1 MHEKSETIQ
10 NKNGKWINVYG
21 KGLPKE
27 GQVLPILHPKFEK
40 EEYDTEKEAVAS
52 AKQRSDLTPEGM
64 FKDLDYEKEIQAFD
78 DSGKA
83 IPKSESKVVTE
94 AEPKSMEY
102 SEEEIL
108 KAEEIAN
115 AGNDWKE
122 EFKRMLS
129 AMNKDKPKK
138 DEGMLSTEEES
149 NAKED
154 QIAKGYHQMPDGST
168 MKDSEMEE
176 EVSTDVAKDLDDE
189 GRGLKGYK
197 PPVDKMKE
205 GWKQIEGSNAIS
217 VDTKSE
223 HWQTQKGYDEA
234 VKMYGTKPAW
244 VKEPSLIYNPK
255 TGKYDKIEQDEYVE
269 IKPKRISL

>member
-1 MHEKSETIQ
+1 MAHEKSETIQ
-10 NKNGKWINVYG
+10 NAKGKWINVYG

-40 EEYDTEKEAVAS
+40 EEYDTEEEAVAS

-78 DSGKA
+78 DSGEA
-83 IPKSESKVVTE
+83 IPFSDDVIATIE
-94 AEPKSMEY
+94 EPESME
-102 SEEEIL
+102 E
-108 KAEEIAN
+108 
-115 AGNDWKE
+115 
-122 EFKRMLS
+122 
-129 AMNKDKPKK
+129 P
-138 DEGMLSTEEES
+138 EGMLTSNAKKEST
-149 NAKED
+149 AKED
-154 QIAKGYHQMPDGST
+154 QIAKGYHQMPDGSK
-168 MKDSEMEE
+168 MKNSEMEE

-197 PPVDKMKE
+197 PPSEPEKR
-205 GWKQIEGSNAIS
+205 GYKQDDGGNYS
-217 VDTKSE
+217 VDTKDDY
-223 HWQTQKGYDEA
+223 WQTKEGYKAA
-234 VKMYGTKPAW
+234 VDLYGSKPAW

>member
-1 MHEKSETIQ
+1 MT
-10 NKNGKWINVYG
+10 
-21 KGLPKE
+21 
-27 GQVLPILHPKFEK
+27 
-40 EEYDTEKEAVAS
+40 S
-52 AKQRSDLTPEGM
+52 AELKKLLSGM
-64 FKDLDYEKEIQAFD
+64 FKNYLPDDIEYEDIQEFD
-78 DSGKA
+78 NSGKA
-83 IPKSESKVVTE
+83 IPFSDDVVAKIE
-94 AEPKSMEY
+94 EPESME
-102 SEEEIL
+102 E
-108 KAEEIAN
+108 
-115 AGNDWKE
+115 
-122 EFKRMLS
+122 
-129 AMNKDKPKK
+129 P
-138 DEGMLSTEEES
+138 EGMLTSNAKKEST
-149 NAKED
+149 AKED

>member
-1 MHEKSETIQ
+1 MAMTKKQKKLLSGMFTSKKDYYMPDIDWPEDQEFDS
-10 NKNGKWINVYG
+10 NGM
-21 KGLPKE
+21 
-27 GQVLPILHPKFEK
+27 PIP
-40 EEYDTEKEAVAS
+40 
-52 AKQRSDLTPEGM
+52 QSDL
-64 FKDLDYEKEIQAFD
+64 
-78 DSGKA
+78 
-83 IPKSESKVVTE
+83 KVVTE
-94 AEPKSMEY
+94 AKPKSMPVPIGEASSY
-102 SEEEIL
+102 TEEEKV
-108 KAEEIAN
+108 KAEEIAA
-115 AGNDWKE
+115 AGEDWKAE
-122 EFKRMLS
+122 LQRMLS
-129 AMNKDKPKK
+129 SMNKDKPKK
-138 DEGMLSTEEES
+138 EEGMLSIKEES

-154 QIAKGYHQMPDGST
+154 QIARGYHQMPDGST

>member
-154 QIAKGYHQMPDGST
+154 QIAKGYHQMPDGSK
-168 MKDSEMEE
+168 MKNSEMEE

-197 PPVDKMKE
+197 PPSEPEKR
-205 GWKQIEGSNAIS
+205 GYKQDDGGNYS
-217 VDTKSE
+217 VDTTDDY
-223 HWQTQKGYDEA
+223 WQTKVGYDA
-234 VKMYGTKPAW
+234 AMDLYGTKPAW

-255 TGKYDKIEQDEYVE
+255 TKKYDPIEKEEFVDL
-269 IKPKRISL
+269 KPKKRISL

>member
-1 MHEKSETIQ
+1 MAMTK
-10 NKNGKWINVYG
+10 
-21 KGLPKE
+21 
-27 GQVLPILHPKFEK
+27 
-40 EEYDTEKEAVAS
+40 
-52 AKQRSDLTPEGM
+52 KQKKLLSGM
-64 FKDLDYEKEIQAFD
+64 FTSKKDDYMPDIDWDEDQEFD
-78 DSGKA
+78 SNGMP

-94 AEPKSMEY
+94 AKPKSMEY

-108 KAEEIAN
+108 KAEEIAD
-115 AGNDWKE
+115 AGNDWKAE
-122 EFKRMLS
+122 LKRMLS
-129 AMNKDKPKK
+129 SMNKDKPKK
-138 DEGMLSTEEES
+138 EEKGMLS

-154 QIAKGYHQMPDGST
+154 QIAKGYHQMPDGSK

-205 GWKQIEGSNAIS
+205 GWKQVEGSNAIS
-217 VDTKSE
+217 VDEKSE

-234 VKMYGTKPAW
+234 IKMYGTKPAW

-255 TGKYDKIEQDEYVE
+255 TKEYDPIEKEEFVDL
-269 IKPKRISL
+269 KPKKRISL